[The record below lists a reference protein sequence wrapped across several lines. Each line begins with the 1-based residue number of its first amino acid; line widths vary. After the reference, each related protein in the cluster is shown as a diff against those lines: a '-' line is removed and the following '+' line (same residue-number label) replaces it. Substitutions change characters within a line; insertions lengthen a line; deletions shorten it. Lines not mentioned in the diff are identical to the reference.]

1 MKSRT
6 DEMDDDEFLKYL
18 VRTRWKDRAMQ
29 AGTGLLS
36 GASIGF
42 VLSLPLSACL
52 ATGMAGTFAALAA
65 AYLHFTEPTFVPSVA
80 RPDEDEE
87 DDIYPLNPDA
97 MTEEELAREVALS
110 RGIRRPSR

>member
-29 AGTGLLS
+29 AGAGLLT
-36 GASIGF
+36 GASIGY
-42 VLSLPLSACL
+42 VSSLPLLACL
-52 ATGMAGTFAALAA
+52 VAGAAGACASLAA
-65 AYLHFTEPTFVPSVA
+65 AYLHFTEPEFVPSIA
-80 RPDEDEE
+80 LLDEDEE

-97 MTEEELAREVALS
+97 MTDEELAREIALS
-110 RGIRRPSR
+110 RRPMH